1 MSKSLPLGGFALNIF
16 EKFIKDPSGVS
27 SVLGEVLIAGIV
39 VIALGS
45 LFVIM
50 TSADK
55 PVDSTHL
62 SAEEWID
69 APSDVISLR
78 HAGGEPINTENLKIN
93 VQINGTNYV
102 YSSSNISE
110 NMGGKGVWELAD
122 VIKINTSEEWG
133 VGIADEENV
142 DVKLIDTSSKEVLPK
157 YRIGF
162 SLELPSSI
170 DFEIIDD
177 TVVPKEDF
185 ISSFKVLGAA
195 FQGSYNNKYYDRM
208 VTSRLK
214 VGSLTFD
221 PWGNYSLPVS
231 SNLNDGS
238 THSWDLPTTYLA
250 GTPVT
255 VIGRGWDRRSSSNHP
270 LKYYLDYTL
279 DSSWK
284 QTKEVSF
291 ENNPDKLIVLKNGDS
306 VPENAGSMGQDSIA
320 DFVADYVENNKIVL
334 EENEAI
340 FLFELGDSSDYQDL
354 VVLMTIDPAPAS

>member
-1 MSKSLPLGGFALNIF
+1 MPLGGFALNIF

-69 APSDVISLR
+69 APFDVISLR
-78 HAGGEPINTENLKIN
+78 HAGGESVDVENLKIN

-110 NMGGKGVWELAD
+110 NLGGKGVWELAD
-122 VIKINTSEEWG
+122 VIQINTSQEWG

-142 DVKLIDTSSKEVLPK
+142 NVKLIDTGSKEVLPK

-162 SLELPSSI
+162 SPELPSPI

-177 TVVPKEDF
+177 TVVPQEDF
-185 ISSFKVLGAA
+185 ISSFNVLGAA
-195 FQGSYNNKYYDRM
+195 ISMGSYDMM

-214 VGSLTFD
+214 VGSETFD
-221 PWGNYSLPVS
+221 PWGDYALPVT
-231 SNLNDGS
+231 SNVNDGS
-238 THSWDLPTTYLA
+238 THSWDLPATYQA
-250 GTPVT
+250 GTSVT
-255 VIGRGWDRRSSSNHP
+255 ISGKSWQHKAPPKNKP
-270 LKYYLDYTL
+270 KLNYNLDA
-279 DSSWK
+279 SWEGYM
-284 QTKEVSF
+284 EVNSTD
-291 ENNPDKLIVLKNGDS
+291 NSDNLIVLRNGDS
-306 VPENAGSMGQDSIA
+306 VPTIQGMDKQPDIA
-320 DFVADYVENNKIVL
+320 DFVEDYVENGKIVL
-334 EENEAI
+334 EDNEAI
-340 FLFELGDSSDYQDL
+340 FLFELGTTDLHNSAADFQDL